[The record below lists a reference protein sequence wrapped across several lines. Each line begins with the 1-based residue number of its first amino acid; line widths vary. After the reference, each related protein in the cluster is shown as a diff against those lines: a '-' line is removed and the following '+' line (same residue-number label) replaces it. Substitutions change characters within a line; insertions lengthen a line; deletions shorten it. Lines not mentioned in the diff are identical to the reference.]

1 MFSFLA
7 LICDNFR
14 EKGFLLVVESIT
26 FLFYYSRR
34 KKEEGRRKK
43 EDAIKRMGLCN

>member
-14 EKGFLLVVESIT
+14 EKGFLLVLESIT

-34 KKEEGRRKK
+34 KMEDGRWKM
-43 EDAIKRMGLCN
+43 EDGRWKMQ